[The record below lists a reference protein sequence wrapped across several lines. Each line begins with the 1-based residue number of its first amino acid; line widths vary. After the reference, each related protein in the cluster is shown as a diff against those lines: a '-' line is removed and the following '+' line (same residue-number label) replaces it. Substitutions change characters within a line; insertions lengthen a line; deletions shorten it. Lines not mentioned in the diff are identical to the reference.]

1 MLPPGVSA
9 ASSRGIVNHI
19 ILHEDAGYW
28 KIKMDTTRNNT
39 KEIIAYL
46 ETKFNGD
53 ADHDVEVIQ
62 EYCRSLDRTKDNLDI
77 VMALG
82 RYCAEK
88 YPNAKAIQNAKKIEE
103 AFDVFQKKLQS
114 AQELLKEKKLEEA
127 VVAFD
132 ELIGENTP
140 VESDEKHYY
149 SFGHPFEETLC
160 KMYFNDDK
168 PIERISGLP
177 MALYYQKAAALFDL
191 KRYDEAKATYE
202 HCTKLNPVDVRTWL
216 ELAQIAKAE
225 ENYDEVR
232 NILKKIH
239 PFIYTR
245 HFLARFY
252 REQAFLAVIDE
263 KYQLAVALTYISMD
277 YEDSAPARAQLN
289 ALAKHR
295 GVDLSKPSVEQVKS
309 MLSEAGIPVGPAPQ
323 VYELAM
329 NIGMSMKKSYP
340 QIARMAFAIAYD
352 ITHYE
357 PLLKE
362 LQ

>member
-1 MLPPGVSA
+1 
-9 ASSRGIVNHI
+9 
-19 ILHEDAGYW
+19 
-28 KIKMDTTRNNT
+28 MDTTRNNT

-53 ADHDVEVIQ
+53 EDHDVEVIQ
-62 EYCRSLDRTKDNLDI
+62 EYCRTLDKTKDNLDI
-77 VMALG
+77 IMALG
-82 RYCAEK
+82 RYSAEK
-88 YPNAKAIQNAKKIEE
+88 FPNAKAVQNAKKIEE
-103 AFDVFQKKLQS
+103 AFDIFQKKLQS
-114 AQELLKEKKLEEA
+114 AQELLKEKKFEEA

-149 SFGHPFEETLC
+149 CFGHPFEETLC
-160 KMYFNDDK
+160 KMYYNDEK

-177 MALYYQKAAALFDL
+177 MALYYQKAAALFEL
-191 KRYDEAKATYE
+191 KRYDEAKAAYE
-202 HCTKLNPVDVRTWL
+202 QCTKLNPVDVRTWL

-225 ENYDEVR
+225 EKYDEVR

-252 REQAFLAVIDE
+252 REHAFLAVVE
-263 KYQLAVALTYISMD
+263 ENYQLAVALTYISID

-289 ALAKHR
+289 SLAKHR
-295 GVDLSKPSVEQVKS
+295 GVDLSKPKVEQIKS
-309 MLSEAGIPVGPAPQ
+309 MLKEADIPVGPAQQ

-329 NIGMSMKKSYP
+329 QIGMSMKKTYP

>member
-1 MLPPGVSA
+1 
-9 ASSRGIVNHI
+9 
-19 ILHEDAGYW
+19 
-28 KIKMDTTRNNT
+28 MDTTRNNT

-53 ADHDVEVIQ
+53 EDHDVEVIQ
-62 EYCRSLDRTKDNLDI
+62 EYCRTLDRTKDNVDI

-82 RYCAEK
+82 RYSAEK
-88 YPNAKAIQNAKKIEE
+88 FPNSKAVQNAKKIEE
-103 AFDVFQKKLQS
+103 AFDLFQKKLQS
-114 AQELLKEKKLEEA
+114 AQELLKEKKFEEA
-127 VVAFD
+127 VIAFD

-191 KRYDEAKATYE
+191 KRYDEAKATYQ

-216 ELAQIAKAE
+216 ELAQIAKAQD
-225 ENYDEVR
+225 NYDEVSE
-232 NILKKIH
+232 ILKKIH

-252 REQAFLAVIDE
+252 REHASLAMVKE
-263 KYQLAVALTYISMD
+263 NYQLAVALTYISMD
-277 YEDSAPARAQLN
+277 YEDSAPARAMLN
-289 ALAKHR
+289 SLAKHR
-295 GVDLSKPSVEQVKS
+295 GVDLSKPSVDKIKS
-309 MLSEAGIPVGPAPQ
+309 MLGEAGIPVGPAQQ
-323 VYELAM
+323 VYELALQ
-329 NIGMSMKKSYP
+329 IGMSMKKTYP

>member
-1 MLPPGVSA
+1 
-9 ASSRGIVNHI
+9 
-19 ILHEDAGYW
+19 
-28 KIKMDTTRNNT
+28 MDTTRNNT

-88 YPNAKAIQNAKKIEE
+88 FPNAKAIQNAKKIEE

-191 KRYDEAKATYE
+191 KRYEEAKATYE

-225 ENYDEVR
+225 ENYEEVR